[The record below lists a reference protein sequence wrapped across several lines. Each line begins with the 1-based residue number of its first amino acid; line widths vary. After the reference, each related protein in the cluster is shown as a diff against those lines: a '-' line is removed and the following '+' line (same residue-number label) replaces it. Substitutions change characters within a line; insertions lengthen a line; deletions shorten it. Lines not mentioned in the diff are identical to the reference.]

1 MSAATSVNPDQA
13 LLHRFAAEGGQP
25 PLAVDS
31 NPMALALGTRLLK
44 VDLASGQVE
53 LAFEPQPL
61 FIQGTQVLQGGAVT
75 AMLDFAMAFA
85 TLAALPPGHSCATV
99 NLATSFLRPALP
111 GRYVVVGQVER
122 LGKTLAF
129 TGARMLREEGRVVV
143 ASATST
149 LAVIRAAS

>member
-1 MSAATSVNPDQA
+1 MRAATPVNPDQA
-13 LLHRFAAEGGQP
+13 LLHRFAAEGDRP

-31 NPMALALGTRLLK
+31 NPMAVALGTRLLK
-44 VDLASGQVE
+44 VDLARGQVE

-61 FIQGTQVLQGGAVT
+61 FIQGTDVLQGGAIT
-75 AMLDFAMAFA
+75 AMLDFAMAFS
-85 TLAALPPGHSCATV
+85 TLAALPVGHSCATV

-129 TGARMLREEGRVVV
+129 TEARMMREEGRVAV

-149 LAVIRAAS
+149 LAVIRAVT